1 MSGIGSD
8 GGTIVA
14 VEPDYDAVKNKDK
27 DKVRSDPDALI
38 NDGQH
43 VEGNADDFRNED
55 GKYQPRPDQIYK
67 GDDKLSTVLSSEE
80 LEFQEKV
87 LQASLIMGLS
97 VLGNIH
103 DDSRTAL
110 FEDEEG

>member
-1 MSGIGSD
+1 MAGIEGD

-14 VEPDYDAVKNKDK
+14 VEPDYDAAKNRDE
-27 DKVRSDPDALI
+27 DKVRSDPDALV
-38 NDGQH
+38 NEGQH
-43 VEGNADDFRNED
+43 VEGNADDFKNED
-55 GKYQPRPDQIYK
+55 GKYQPNTDIYA

-97 VLGNIH
+97 ILGNIH